1 MLPDVAASFAKADVE
16 AELHEP
22 ALVQKKNKKI
32 LQQDLDPSGAGPSG
46 AAGLWKES
54 REGNQTV
61 LRSE

>member
-22 ALVQKKNKKI
+22 ALVQKKKKI
-32 LQQDLDPSGAGPSG
+32 LQQDLDPNPSG